1 MSIALPEQLNFDKH
15 MPIDGGSKQQ
25 MTVAVPCTGA
35 GTYNLGTYFMIN
47 LPRCGPDYVFDGA
60 NSFLRFLVTNNDTT
74 NGHTL
79 DHSCDCLFQKVEIL
93 HGGAVLE
100 TIDNYHQLSHILLDA
115 QVPPNLRNTSLNMTK
130 GCNATLGTIAG
141 VGPSGH
147 GGANPVYYTTTL
159 ISGIV
164 GSLCRGYLPVN
175 DLNGSIQIRI
185 TIVSPSQVT
194 WDTAAPATPTAAN
207 NVTLSNIEFHCNM
220 IRLDPSVMSMIRS
233 PEYTMYS
240 ESYSNFQQSYGTT
253 GFPQLTLLIPTR
265 YSSLKT
271 AFVIFRKASAVTNAT
286 YLLYTSARSTFGL
299 TDYQF
304 LLGSDAYPPTKIK
317 GTGSGYCECFEELKK
332 SFHCGG
338 SSLASMGILNNTNY
352 SIVAASGANAANT
365 GTFILACDFES
376 YTGRSGSI
384 LSGVST
390 LGSDLYLNA
399 TFGNSEAATIDMFL
413 HYDIKLIIKD
423 GILTVNV

>member
-60 NSFLRFLVTNNDTT
+60 NSFLRFQVTNNDTT
-74 NGHTL
+74 NGLIL
-79 DHSCDCLFQKVEIL
+79 DHSCDCLFQRVEIL
-93 HGGAVLE
+93 HGGCVLE
-100 TIDNYHQLSHILLDA
+100 SIDNYNQLSHVLLDS

-130 GCNATLGTIAG
+130 GCHATLGTIGG
-141 VGPSGH
+141 VGPLTH
-147 GGANPVYYTTTL
+147 GNSAYYTTTL
-159 ISGIV
+159 ISGIC

-175 DLNGSIQIRI
+175 DLSGSVQIRI
-185 TIVSPSQVT
+185 TLVKLNQT
-194 WDTAAPATPTAAN
+194 KWDVAPASTADAV
-207 NVTLSNIEFHCNM
+207 VTFSNIEFHCNM
-220 IRLDPSVMSMIRS
+220 IRLDPSVMSMVRS
-233 PEYTMYS
+233 PEYTIYS
-240 ESYSNFQQSYGTT
+240 ESYSNFQQAYQNAFS
-253 GFPQLTLLIPTR
+253 QLTLLIPTR

-271 AFVIFRKASAVTNAT
+271 AFVIFRKKDTVSNNT
-286 YLLYTSARSTFGL
+286 YLLYPSARSTFGL

-338 SSLASMGILNNTNY
+338 SSLSSMGLINNANY
-352 SIVAASGANAANT
+352 SIVAATGENAAAT
-365 GTFILACDFES
+365 GTFILSCDFES

-390 LGSDLYLNA
+390 LGSDLLLNA
-399 TFGNSEAATIDMFL
+399 TFANSEGATIDTFL
-413 HYDIKLIIKD
+413 HYDMKLIIKD